1 MLLRYGV
8 DESGHVVAAV
18 GDEVIDLAEA
28 AGLDV
33 PREVFACGSLNAF
46 MSLGPGA
53 WESTRRRLREGV
65 RAPAVQPRLVLPWRV
80 GDYADFYASRE
91 HATNMG
97 RLLRPGEDPL
107 PAAWVH
113 IPLGYHGRSGSVVVS
128 GEPVYRPA
136 GVLPGGGYG
145 PTEKLDVEMEL
156 GFVVGRRLARG
167 ATLSAA
173 EAEGWIFGVVLVN
186 DWSAR
191 DIQAFEYRPL
201 GPFLG
206 KSFATSVSA
215 WVVPWAELS
224 PWRVPGPAQDPEPAA
239 YLKAAEPRGLDV
251 RLRLSVNGTALSE
264 TSSAGL
270 YWSPAQQLAHLSAS
284 GSGLRVGD
292 LFASGTVSG
301 EEPGTQG
308 SLMEIY
314 AGERFLADGDVVSI
328 EGWCGPHRLGE
339 VTAEVTTR

>member
-1 MLLRYGV
+1 VLLRYGV
-8 DESGHVVAAV
+8 DDSGHVVAAL
-18 GDEVIDLAEA
+18 GGEVVDLAEA
-28 AGLDV
+28 DGLHV
-33 PREVFACGSLNAF
+33 PREVFRTGSLNEF
-46 MSLGPGA
+46 MALGPDA
-53 WESTRRRLREGV
+53 WESTRRRLHDGV
-65 RAPAVQPRLVLPWRV
+65 RAPVVQPRLVLPWRV

-107 PAAWVH
+107 PPAWVH
-113 IPLGYHGRSGSVVVS
+113 IPLGYHGRAGSVIAS

-136 GVLPGGGYG
+136 GVLAGGRHG
-145 PTEKLDVEMEL
+145 PTQKLDVEMEL
-156 GFVVGRRLARG
+156 GFVVGRPLARG
-167 ATLSAA
+167 ATLSAE

-224 PWRVPGPAQDPEPAA
+224 PWRVAGPPQDPEPAA
-239 YLKAAEPRGLDV
+239 YLEAAEPRGVDV
-251 RLRLSVNGTALSE
+251 RLRLSLNGAVVSE

-270 YWSPAQQLAHLSAS
+270 YWSPAQQLAHMSAS

-301 EEPGTQG
+301 DEPGTQG
-308 SLMEIY
+308 SLMELH
-314 AGERFLADGDVVSI
+314 AGERFLADGDVVTI
-328 EGWCGPHRLGE
+328 EGWCGPHWLGE
-339 VTAEVTTR
+339 VTAEVTAG